1 MIRQPRLVFFVTEDW
16 YFCSHRL
23 PLARAAR
30 AAGFEVAVVTRV
42 QRHAAQ
48 IRDAGIE
55 LIPIDL
61 ARGSKN
67 PFTELR
73 TLSQLIRLY
82 RRLKPDI
89 VHHVALKPV
98 LYGTIAARLAGVP
111 TVINALA
118 GLGYLFSSVDFAAR
132 LSRPLLEIGF
142 RTLLKPSWIIVQ
154 NPDDRQLLMER
165 ELIDAQRTT
174 LIRGS
179 GVDLEAFAP
188 APEANGIPLIVL
200 PARLL
205 WDKGVGEFV
214 AAARLL
220 RQQNVAARFALVG
233 APDPA
238 NPASVPQ
245 ATLEAWRAEGVVE
258 LWGWRDDMADVFRDC
273 HVACLPSYRE
283 GLPKALIEAAACG
296 RPLVTCDVPGCREV
310 VRHGINGLLVP
321 LRNPVALAAALKQ
334 LVDNPRQRAVFGR
347 RARDIAVAE
356 FSLSAVIGQTLA
368 LYQELAPA

>member
-1 MIRQPRLVFFVTEDW
+1 MRRPRLVFFVTEDW

-23 PLARAAR
+23 PLARAAS
-30 AAGFEVAVVTRV
+30 AAGFDVAVVTRV

-55 LIPIDL
+55 LIAIDL
-61 ARGSKN
+61 ARASKN
-67 PFTELR
+67 PFTEMR
-73 TLSQLIRLY
+73 TLLQLIGIY

-118 GLGYLFSSVDFAAR
+118 GLGYLFSSSDIAAR

-142 RTLLKPSWIIVQ
+142 RALLRPSRVIVQ
-154 NPDDRQLLMER
+154 NPDDQQLLVER
-165 ELIDAQRTT
+165 GLINAERTT

-179 GVDLEAFAP
+179 GVDLKAFAP
-188 APEANGIPLIVL
+188 ALEANGIPLIVL

-220 RQQNVAARFALVG
+220 RQQGVPARFALVG
-233 APDPA
+233 TPDPA
-238 NPASVPQ
+238 NPAAVPQ
-245 ATLEAWRAEGVVE
+245 ATLDAWRAEGVVE
-258 LWGWRDDMADVFRDC
+258 LWGWRDDMAQVFRDC
-273 HVACLPSYRE
+273 HLVCLPSYRE

-310 VRHGINGLLVP
+310 VRHGVNGLLVP
-321 LRNPVALAAALKQ
+321 PRDPAALANALKQ
-334 LVDNPRQRAVFGR
+334 LIENPQRRAAFGH

-356 FSLSAVIGQTLA
+356 FSLGAVIDQTLT
-368 LYQELAPA
+368 LYRELVPV

>member
-30 AAGFEVAVVTRV
+30 AAGFDVAVVTRV

-55 LIPIDL
+55 LIPLDL
-61 ARGSKN
+61 SRGSKN
-67 PFTELR
+67 PRTELR
-73 TLSQLIRLY
+73 TLSQLITIY

-111 TVINALA
+111 TIINALA
-118 GLGYLFSSVDFAAR
+118 GLGYLFSSADFAAR
-132 LSRPLLEIGF
+132 LSRPLLEVVF
-142 RTLLKPSWIIVQ
+142 RALLAPTRVIVQ
-154 NPDDRQLLMER
+154 NPDDRQLLVER
-165 ELIDAQRTT
+165 QLINAQRTT

-233 APDPA
+233 APDPE

-258 LWGWRDDMADVFRDC
+258 LWGWRDDMAEIFRDC

-334 LVDNPRQRAVFGR
+334 LVENPRQRAAFGR
-347 RARDIAVAE
+347 SARDIAAAE
-356 FSLSAVIGQTLA
+356 FSLSAVIDQTLA
-368 LYQELAPA
+368 LYRELAPA

>member
-347 RARDIAVAE
+347 RARDIAAAE